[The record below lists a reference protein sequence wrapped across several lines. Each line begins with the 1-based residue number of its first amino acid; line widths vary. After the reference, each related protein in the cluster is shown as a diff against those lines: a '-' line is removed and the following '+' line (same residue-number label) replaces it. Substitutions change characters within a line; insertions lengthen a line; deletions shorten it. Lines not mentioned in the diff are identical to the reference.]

1 MNSKSHI
8 NSISILMPIFAF
20 IIAIFFI
27 IFSTQ
32 AAASVQPNSF
42 TNKPFDSY
50 KLVDIQVVS
59 QNIQKQ
65 DDGKLMFSTT
75 YLIKN
80 KSSQNIKQL
89 AWYAVFIF
97 NNRIIDNRLSH
108 INFKQFNILKP
119 NQKYYLLTFTPEDEM
134 PSFSKELFASDSSDI
149 KVKPIIKSIVFDD
162 GSTSIKHN

>member
-1 MNSKSHI
+1 MNSKFQI
-8 NSISILMPIFAF
+8 TSISILTPIFAF
-20 IIAIFFI
+20 ILAIFII

-32 AAASVQPNSF
+32 ALAEVPPNSF

-50 KLVDIQVVS
+50 RLVDIQVIS

-65 DDGKLMFSTT
+65 DNGKLMFSTT

-80 KSSQNIKQL
+80 KSSQNIKKL

-119 NQKYYLLTFTPEDEM
+119 NQQYYLIAFTPEDEM
-134 PSFSKELFASDSSDI
+134 PTFSKELFTSDSSDI

>member
-20 IIAIFFI
+20 ILAIFFI

-65 DDGKLMFSTT
+65 DNGKLMFSTT

-97 NNRIIDNRLSH
+97 NNRII
-108 INFKQFNILKP
+108 FKQFNILKP
-119 NQKYYLLTFTPEDEM
+119 NQQYYLLTFTPEDEM